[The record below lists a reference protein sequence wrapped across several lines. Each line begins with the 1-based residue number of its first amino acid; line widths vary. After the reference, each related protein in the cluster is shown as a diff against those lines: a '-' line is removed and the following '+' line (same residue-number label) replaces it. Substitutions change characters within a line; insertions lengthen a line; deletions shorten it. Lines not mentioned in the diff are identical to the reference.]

1 MKKFNVEIVGL
12 IYIDAEDAQDAIQQ
26 VKDMFYEEKLTIDDL
41 SVSIDYSSI
50 DED

>member
-1 MKKFNVEIVGL
+1 MPQYNVEIVGL
-12 IYIDAEDAQDAIQQ
+12 IYIEAESAEDAIQQ

-41 SVSIDYSSI
+41 SLGIDYSTS

>member
-1 MKKFNVEIVGL
+1 MKTYNVEIVGL
-12 IYIDAEDAQDAIQQ
+12 INIDAESSEDAIQQ

-41 SVSIDYSSI
+41 HLGIDYEAS